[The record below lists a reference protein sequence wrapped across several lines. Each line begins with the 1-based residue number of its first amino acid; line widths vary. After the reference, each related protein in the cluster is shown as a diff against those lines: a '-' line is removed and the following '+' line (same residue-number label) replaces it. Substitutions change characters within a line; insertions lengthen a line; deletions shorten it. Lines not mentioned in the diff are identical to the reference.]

1 MHIGIITGEY
11 PPMQGGVG
19 DYSRELAR
27 ALVAGRHAVSV
38 LTSRPHRA
46 DPASAID
53 VPDGVHVTATIDN
66 WNHAV
71 WGAVQAWVNE
81 RQPEVIN
88 VQYEAAAFK
97 MAALVHSLPILLRKY
112 PIVTTYHD
120 LLVPYLFPKAGPL
133 RYQALMTLAKTSEAV
148 IVTNRQDEVQ
158 LEREAGIKAL
168 HNIPIGS
175 NIADQ
180 PPPDYQR
187 TAWRTALNL
196 PADALL
202 GGYFGFLNISKG
214 VDTLLHAAAEAIR
227 GGLPLYL
234 LMIGGNTG
242 SSDVSNSDHARTL
255 DTLIADLNLDA
266 ALRWTGYVD
275 NPLVSANL
283 RAVDMLLL
291 PYRDGVSYR
300 RGSFMAGLA
309 HGCPIITTHPSTDLP
324 ELRHAHNVWLVPPAD
339 APALARAVG
348 TLAADGGLRA
358 RLGDGARQLATTFTW
373 DRIATQAV
381 SVFEQAIRGKR

>member
-27 ALVAGRHAVSV
+27 ALVAGGHAVSV
-38 LTSRPHRA
+38 LTSRAHT
-46 DPASAID
+46 ASAASD
-53 VPDGVHVTATIDN
+53 PPDGVQVTATIDN

-81 RQPEVIN
+81 RQPDVIN

-112 PIVTTYHD
+112 PVVTTYHD

-133 RYQALMTLAKTSEAV
+133 RHQALMTLAKTSEAV
-148 IVTNRQDEVQ
+148 IVTNRQDEMQ
-158 LEREAGIKAL
+158 LGRESGIKAL

-180 PPPDYQR
+180 PPVDYQR
-187 TAWRTALNL
+187 TSWREALHL
-196 PADALL
+196 PPDALL
-202 GGYFGFLNISKG
+202 VGYFGFLNVSKG

-227 GGLPLYL
+227 AGLPLYL
-234 LMIGGNTG
+234 LMIGGNVG
-242 SSDVSNSDHARTL
+242 SSDVSNSEHAR
-255 DTLIADLNLDA
+255 DIEALIADLNLSA
-266 ALRWTGYVD
+266 AMRWTGYVD

-283 RAVDMLLL
+283 RAIDVLLL

-309 HGCPIITTHPSTDLP
+309 HGCPIITTRPSIALP
-324 ELRHAHNVWLVPPAD
+324 ELRHANNVWLVPPAD
-339 APALARAVG
+339 APALATAVR
-348 TLAADGGLRA
+348 TLAADRDLRV
-358 RLGDGARQLATTFTW
+358 RLGSGARQLAAIFTW
-373 DRIATQAV
+373 DRIAAQALT
-381 SVFEQAIRGKR
+381 VFEQAIRGKR